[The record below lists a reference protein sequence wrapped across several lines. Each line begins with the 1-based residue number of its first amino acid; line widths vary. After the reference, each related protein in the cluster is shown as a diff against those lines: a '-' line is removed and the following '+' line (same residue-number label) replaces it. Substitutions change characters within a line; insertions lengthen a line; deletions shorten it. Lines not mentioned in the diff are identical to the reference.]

1 MPTTLKT
8 VKMPKERESRT
19 RKLESS
25 ANLEN
30 ANFENA
36 KMLRETVRIVH
47 APLLHAN

>member
-1 MPTTLKT
+1 
-8 VKMPKERESRT
+8 MPKERASRT
-19 RKLESS
+19 RKLESDANLEN

>member
-1 MPTTLKT
+1 
-8 VKMPKERESRT
+8 MPKERESRT
-19 RKLESS
+19 RKLESNANLEN

-47 APLLHAN
+47 AP